1 MNLSDATQMEETKF
15 AGHKEQVMSG
25 LQEQIE
31 EFGLLLQQRGSEKVI
46 MYLSSRVPFEE
57 SYSKFM
63 GCIRRY
69 NLSVTR
75 R

>member
-31 EFGLLLQQRGSEKVI
+31 EFGLLLQRQGV
-46 MYLSSRVPFEE
+46 
-57 SYSKFM
+57 
-63 GCIRRY
+63 
-69 NLSVTR
+69 
-75 R
+75 